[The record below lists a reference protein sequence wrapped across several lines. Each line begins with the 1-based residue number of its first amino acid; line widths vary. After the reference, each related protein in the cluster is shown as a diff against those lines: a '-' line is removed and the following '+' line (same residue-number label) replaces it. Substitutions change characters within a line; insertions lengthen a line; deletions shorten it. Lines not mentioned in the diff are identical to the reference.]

1 MGQGPMIDASQLQ
14 PLRDRRAQIAK
25 RLGDLE
31 ARATK
36 IAREKDDL
44 DRQASAIDTTLE
56 TLAKVYGVEVE
67 VEVDGEEVKPP
78 KHGVSTKPENTPTMF
93 GMVETVLLE
102 HALWGADFLEGQVIY
117 DEIRKRWWSTAPRN
131 SVIPSLYRF
140 EKEGRLVK
148 LGTKYGLP
156 QTNEAPGG
164 QTPSASEPEWDSDD
178 PF

>member
-1 MGQGPMIDASQLQ
+1 MIDAAQLQ

-31 ARATK
+31 SRAAK

-44 DRQASAIDTTLE
+44 DREASAIDTTLE
-56 TLAKVYGVEVE
+56 TLAKVYGVEV
-67 VEVDGEEVKPP
+67 DGEDVKP

-102 HALWGADFLEGQVIY
+102 HALWGDDFLEGQVIY
-117 DEIRKRWWSTAPRN
+117 DEIRKRWWSDAPRN

-164 QTPSASEPEWDSDD
+164 QTPSASEPEWESDD

>member
-1 MGQGPMIDASQLQ
+1 MIDAAQLQ

-31 ARATK
+31 SRAAK

-44 DRQASAIDTTLE
+44 DREASAIDTTLE

-67 VEVDGEEVKPP
+67 GDDVKP
-78 KHGVSTKPENTPTMF
+78 KQGVSTKPENTPTMF

-102 HALWGADFLEGQVIY
+102 HALWGDDFLEGQVIY
-117 DEIRKRWWSTAPRN
+117 DEIRKRWWPDAPRN